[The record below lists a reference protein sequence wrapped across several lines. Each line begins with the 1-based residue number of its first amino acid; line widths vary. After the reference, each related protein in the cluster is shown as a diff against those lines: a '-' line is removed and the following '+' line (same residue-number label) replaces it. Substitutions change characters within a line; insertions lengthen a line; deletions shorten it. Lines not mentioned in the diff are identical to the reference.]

1 MSQVRRTTR
10 LGTLPEA
17 ESHRRPFRIPNN
29 NGGMQHIYSE
39 ETGNVNYDPSR
50 GGRHY
55 VEENDMEFLE
65 IQPED
70 SASHHGAGDNA
81 FYYQRMGNADVMKL
95 DTAIHRHRRI
105 STDSQSKVRRS
116 NSEPRLN
123 ESEVDQIEAGNSSK
137 SMINFPHRSSIEDQ
151 MGNNMN
157 WRLATEPQHRN
168 SLNKYVQ
175 SPILEETD
183 SALERELQTGSS
195 FYLRPKGLFDFH
207 HNGGRH
213 NGGQRQFHPSDVER
227 GARQA
232 WDRTDSG
239 NAMLNEGSNVQ
250 LKRPESFSKEI
261 KELEKE
267 LPYFNNRSSFL
278 RHKLNLNK
286 KNNKKQPRVTSSSRN
301 PIMVDGDETESASSN
316 DRSQRNSGRNAA
328 SVSYTK
334 PNKLLTEDD
343 HDSGIVLNPQQQQ
356 QLGNGNN
363 RSRFLEKKSI
373 FTIAYDEV
381 ATTKIPSAT
390 DNLPA

>member
-1 MSQVRRTTR
+1 
-10 LGTLPEA
+10 
-17 ESHRRPFRIPNN
+17 
-29 NGGMQHIYSE
+29 
-39 ETGNVNYDPSR
+39 
-50 GGRHY
+50 
-55 VEENDMEFLE
+55 
-65 IQPED
+65 
-70 SASHHGAGDNA
+70 
-81 FYYQRMGNADVMKL
+81 MG
-95 DTAIHRHRRI
+95 
-105 STDSQSKVRRS
+105 
-116 NSEPRLN
+116 
-123 ESEVDQIEAGNSSK
+123 
-137 SMINFPHRSSIEDQ
+137 
-151 MGNNMN
+151 MN
-157 WRLATEPQHRN
+157 WRLTTEPQHRN

-207 HNGGRH
+207 HNGGR
-213 NGGQRQFHPSDVER
+213 NGGQRQFLQSDVER

-232 WDRTDSG
+232 WNRSDSE
-239 NAMLNEGSNVQ
+239 NPILNEGNVPF
-250 LKRPESFSKEI
+250 KRTESFSKEI

-286 KNNKKQPRVTSSSRN
+286 KNNKKTPRVTSSSRN
-301 PIMVDGDETESASSN
+301 PIMMDGDETESASSN

-328 SVSYTK
+328 SLSYTTK
-334 PNKLLTEDD
+334 PNKSLTEDD
-343 HDSGIVLNPQQQQ
+343 HDSGIVLNSQQ

-390 DNLPA
+390 DNLPT